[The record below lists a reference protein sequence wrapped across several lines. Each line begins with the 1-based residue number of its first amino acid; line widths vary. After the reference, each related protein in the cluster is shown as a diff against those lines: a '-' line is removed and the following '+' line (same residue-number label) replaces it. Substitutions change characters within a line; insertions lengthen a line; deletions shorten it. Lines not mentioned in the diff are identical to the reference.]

1 VNTYECGTD
10 EEPQNL
16 NPVLYFIV
24 AKYRLDYPCNN
35 PVICFIDFADIV
47 RPVVGKMRDIIR
59 GLQGFV
65 VVSFE

>member
-1 VNTYECGTD
+1 MD

-24 AKYRLDYPCNN
+24 VKYRFDYPCNN
-35 PVICFIDFADIV
+35 PVICFVDFADIV
-47 RPVVGKMRDIIR
+47 RSVMGKMHDIIR
-59 GLQGFV
+59 RLQSFV

>member
-1 VNTYECGTD
+1 MD

-16 NPVLYFIV
+16 DPVLYFIV
-24 AKYRLDYPCNN
+24 VKYGLDHPCNN
-35 PVICFIDFADIV
+35 PVVCFVDFADIIRSVV
-47 RPVVGKMRDIIR
+47 RKVHDIIR